1 MTVGINADVDNVR
14 VLLIDDSEDDAI
26 IARAML
32 SRVRGVIFEEEWVPT
47 FDEGVR
53 KLKENTHDICLL
65 DYCLG
70 KETGLDL
77 LRETI
82 KFGCRVPIIML
93 TGTNN
98 QEIDVQAIKLG
109 AADYVVKGETNP
121 ALLERA
127 IRHARER
134 KKART
139 ERELLNQQLVE
150 SSRLAGMGEV
160 ASHILHNVGNVLNS
174 INVSVGLLSQYLHEM
189 PIDDVSRVA
198 HLFEE
203 HKEDVGEFL
212 TSHPKGKRIPLFLT
226 QIGTH
231 LGQHFT
237 AANKELERVVAQL
250 DHVNQIIATQKT
262 VANAAE
268 VVEPV
273 ILGELIE
280 QALLM
285 NQPGFETDHIAI
297 KREIFNIPQVMIDR
311 HQVLQILTNLIGN
324 AKDAMQAQ
332 GGDSHRLTVQ
342 MVKHPDREGLVRIQ
356 VSNTGIGICPEHLT
370 RIFAQE
376 FGVKNQGL
384 GLHASALAAKKMGGS
399 LTAWSA
405 GEGRG
410 ATFTLD
416 LPMKTLEVI
425 APN

>member
-1 MTVGINADVDNVR
+1 MSIGMKADVDYVR

-32 SRVRGVIFEEEWVPT
+32 SRVRGVVFEEEWVPT

-53 KLKENTHDICLL
+53 KLKENTHDVCLL

-70 KETGLDL
+70 KETGLDV
-77 LRETI
+77 LRETL

-98 QEIDVQAIKLG
+98 QEIDIQAIKLG

-121 ALLERA
+121 DLMERA

-134 KKART
+134 KRART

-174 INVSVGLLSQYLHEM
+174 INVSAGLVSQYLHEM
-189 PIDDVSRVA
+189 PIDDISRIA
-198 HLFEE
+198 HLLED
-203 HKEDVGEFL
+203 HKDDVSAFL
-212 TSHPKGKRIPLFLT
+212 TSHPKGKRIPLFLN
-226 QIGTH
+226 QVEV
-231 LGQHFT
+231 LLRQHFT
-237 AANKELERVVAQL
+237 DANKELEGLVSQL
-250 DHVNQIIATQKT
+250 DHVNQIMATQKT
-262 VANAAE
+262 LANATQ

-285 NQPGFETDHIAI
+285 NQPGFETAGIAI
-297 KREIFNIPQVMIDR
+297 TREILDVPQVLIDR
-311 HQVLQILTNLIGN
+311 HQVLQILFNLIRN

-332 GGDSHRLTVQ
+332 GVGSHRLTLL
-342 MVKHPDREGLVRIQ
+342 MVNHPDREGFVRIQ
-356 VSNTGIGICPEHLT
+356 VGDTGIGICPEHQT
-370 RIFAQE
+370 RIFAQT
-376 FGVKNQGL
+376 FGTNKKGK
-384 GLHASALAAKKMGGS
+384 GLHGCALAAKKLGGS

-405 GEGRG
+405 GTGHG
-410 ATFTLD
+410 ATFSLD
-416 LPMKTLEVI
+416 LPMKTPEVI
-425 APN
+425 ALS